1 MLKLF
6 KIDDKGRAV
15 NEADLLA
22 FLAEVNKV
30 EFPNTPI
37 RITEQGQVQAILNS
51 VYTDLYDCKLYC
63 VMDSD
68 IVSLHL
74 VSASGGFTIIN
85 NITKDTYVD
94 KSAKALILTPNNID
108 TLKQAYALM
117 HDSKLIKPNKDNDGF
132 ILKQDGVETYFCDG
146 YISVSDTVIN
156 IQCGNFTLTERIND
170 DSSSRF
176 AIEYNTLISNGPY
189 YTIARHLGGVSN
201 AKALVIAIYDDRLR
215 YTIASSEDK
224 CGLFLGET
232 KVPKWDYIVR
242 DIRKDTVVHTV
253 SGYVDLVIKDIYK
266 REQELY

>member
-30 EFPNTPI
+30 EFPNPPI
-37 RITEQGQVQAILNS
+37 RITEQGQVQAILNR

-94 KSAKALILTPNNID
+94 KSAKALILTPNNPD

-117 HDSKLIKPNKDNDGF
+117 HDSKLIRLNNYNDGF
-132 ILKQDGVETYFCDG
+132 ILKHDGVETYFCDG
-146 YISVSDTVIN
+146 HISVSDTVIN
-156 IQCGNFTLTERIND
+156 IQCGNFTLTEPING
-170 DSSSRF
+170 SPIQL
-176 AIEYNTLISNGPY
+176 AIEYNYLITNGPY
-189 YTIARHLGGVSN
+189 YTIARYLGGVAN
-201 AKALVIAIYDDRLR
+201 AKGLVIAIYDDRLR

-266 REQELY
+266 REKELY